1 MTALINSALL
11 NDGEGPAKI
20 RFSTGGRAANSEQL
34 IMARTKFNAREM
46 FGPLSAQRS
55 RPRSHVEPE
64 MNHVLEAI
72 WNVIAAIPRGQVST
86 YGDVALMA
94 GLPGRARLTAYALRN
109 MPEGMHLPWH
119 RVLGAGGKIVFPKES
134 RHHRE
139 QARRLRSDG
148 IPVKDGRVPRAVIMD
163 VGRF

>member
-1 MTALINSALL
+1 
-11 NDGEGPAKI
+11 
-20 RFSTGGRAANSEQL
+20 
-34 IMARTKFNAREM
+34 MARTRFNAQEM
-46 FGPLSAQRS
+46 FGTLRSGRSGPRS
-55 RPRSHVEPE
+55 RAEPE
-64 MNHVLEAI
+64 MNHALEAI

-86 YGDVALMA
+86 YGNVALMA

-119 RVLGAGGKIVFPKES
+119 RVLGAGGKIVFPKGS

-148 IPVKDGRVPRAVIMD
+148 VPVKDGRVPRTVIQD
-163 VGRF
+163 VERF